1 MKVIYNGEYK
11 LKRAV
16 ITGPTGA
23 IGTALIQCL
32 SHNGVQVVAVVRPG
46 SKRAGRIQESDNV
59 KVVYCDLKELNRLP
73 ELIPEGADTFY
84 HFGWDGTFGNS
95 RNNMYGQNQNVQILP
110 VILF

>member
-32 SHNGVQVVAVVRPG
+32 SHNGVQVVAVVTT
-46 SKRAGRIQESDNV
+46 RAAGPQELTQ
-59 KVVYCDLKELNRLP
+59 DLRTTETAHSSLNP
-73 ELIPEGADTFY
+73 
-84 HFGWDGTFGNS
+84 
-95 RNNMYGQNQNVQILP
+95 
-110 VILF
+110 